1 MGLDS
6 CLYNHLN
13 EEQEVQDDV
22 ENKYDKVEPIQSTT
36 KQYLNDDVYMA
47 ANFKGG
53 LQNPCLYE
61 LQMVIKRDTSTE

>member
-1 MGLDS
+1 MGLDP

-22 ENKYDKVEPIQSTT
+22 ENKYDKVEPIQSAT

-47 ANFKGG
+47 ANFKGVS
-53 LQNPCLYE
+53 QNPCLYE
-61 LQMVIKRDTSTE
+61 LQKVIKRDTDTE